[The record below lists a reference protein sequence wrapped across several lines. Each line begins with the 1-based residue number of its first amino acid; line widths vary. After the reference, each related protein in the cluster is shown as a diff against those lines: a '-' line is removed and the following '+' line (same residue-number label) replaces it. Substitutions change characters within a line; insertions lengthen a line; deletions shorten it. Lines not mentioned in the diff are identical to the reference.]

1 MPPIF
6 LSKGEIPEH
15 LKYVSERRKNEKER
29 LNGVSTRS
37 WIRPSPDLCLHIM
50 NKVESGF
57 RISQYCLQPQ
67 AMKSSKSLL

>member
-37 WIRPSPDLCLHIM
+37 WI
-50 NKVESGF
+50 
-57 RISQYCLQPQ
+57 
-67 AMKSSKSLL
+67 